1 VGSLQNKIIVI
12 VIKLVMIRKE
22 FISKASTTKEIR
34 ELKRSVDDDEGR
46 GRGDNNYEAVP
57 RQT

>member
-1 VGSLQNKIIVI
+1 MGSLQNKIIVI